1 MERPSTLSN
10 AGHVAGFV
18 AGGALAYNGMAPL
31 FTSAREGDE
40 GYERSAGVARRMG
53 MATEE
58 GEGRGARRRRRRRR
72 RRREE
77 KIALIDR
84 EAGKKVV
91 VGVGAASSVLALES
105 VFVALRRALEDGNV

>member
-1 MERPSTLSN
+1 M
-10 AGHVAGFV
+10 
-18 AGGALAYNGMAPL
+18 AYNGMAPL

-58 GEGRGARRRRRRRR
+58 GEGRGARRRRR

>member
-40 GYERSAGVARRMG
+40 GYERSAVVARRMG

-58 GEGRGARRRRRRRR
+58 GEGRGARRRRRRR

>member
-72 RRREE
+72 RREE

>member
-72 RRREE
+72 REE

>member
-1 MERPSTLSN
+1 VERPSTLSN

-72 RRREE
+72 REE

>member
-1 MERPSTLSN
+1 MERPSNLSN

-53 MATEE
+53 MVTEE
-58 GEGRGARRRRRRRR
+58 GEVVDAHLVVCNRYT
-72 RRREE
+72 
-77 KIALIDR
+77 LIILI
-84 EAGKKVV
+84 K
-91 VGVGAASSVLALES
+91 LL
-105 VFVALRRALEDGNV
+105 

>member
-18 AGGALAYNGMAPL
+18 TGGALAYNGMAPL

-58 GEGRGARRRRRRRR
+58 GEGRGARRRRRRR
-72 RRREE
+72 EE

>member
-72 RRREE
+72 EE

>member
-1 MERPSTLSN
+1 
-10 AGHVAGFV
+10 
-18 AGGALAYNGMAPL
+18 MAPL

-58 GEGRGARRRRRRRR
+58 GEGRGARRRRRRR

>member
-18 AGGALAYNGMAPL
+18 TGGALAYNGMAPL

-72 RRREE
+72 RREE

>member
-40 GYERSAGVARRMG
+40 GYERSAGVA
-53 MATEE
+53 
-58 GEGRGARRRRRRRR
+58 RRRRRRR

>member
-31 FTSAREGDE
+31 FTSAREGEE

-58 GEGRGARRRRRRRR
+58 GEGRGARRRRRRR